1 MAEVIR
7 KVENFIRVVLEN
19 VCSIGRQKTFTI
31 NVASNSEIFMS
42 VGRFFLFWLI
52 LAPKINENHT
62 ILSNLSENYRRM
74 RTSKVEKP
82 NRTRYNT
89 FIEPNPCRHE
99 SPLKSSAKL
108 DNDNYFTLK
117 MS

>member
-7 KVENFIRVVLEN
+7 KVDNWIRVVLEN

-62 ILSNLSENYRRM
+62 NLSNLSENRRRM
-74 RTSKVEKP
+74 D
-82 NRTRYNT
+82 
-89 FIEPNPCRHE
+89 
-99 SPLKSSAKL
+99 AKTVFL
-108 DNDNYFTLK
+108 
-117 MS
+117 SQ